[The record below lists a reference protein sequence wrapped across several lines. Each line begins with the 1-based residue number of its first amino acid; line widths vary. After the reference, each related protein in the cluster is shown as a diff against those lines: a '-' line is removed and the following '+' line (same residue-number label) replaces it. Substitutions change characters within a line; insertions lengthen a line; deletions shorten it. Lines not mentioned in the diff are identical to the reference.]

1 MLLEQVGMPRTLPT
15 LSEIPLI
22 SVVMAV
28 KNGGNLIKESISS
41 IQNQTYSNF
50 ELIIINDGSVDDT
63 ESVILEFAKFDKR
76 IKIYSQ
82 ENQGLSKSLN
92 RALSI
97 ARGELIARQD
107 HDDLSMPNRFEM
119 QVRFLKNHPSCALL
133 GTAAEIW
140 DMNGPTGRFHDHPIN
155 SQILK
160 YSLIFNNPF
169 VHSSLVFHR
178 SILQKVGLYST
189 EPSREP
195 PEDYEFISRVARSH
209 DVFNLPNRLVIYRET
224 PGSISSEIR
233 PDNNKLKSIS
243 QFQNNLALISAE
255 NLANA
260 NALIEP
266 DINCIEFGRILH
278 VNSSLDLRNLHYRKI
293 RTLLFAAIAN
303 CRVVDINEQ
312 KICIGLIKEFYL
324 RYFSFK
330 KLSLSQIIIFSFSGF
345 NEIRFILEK
354 IYQKLK

>member
-1 MLLEQVGMPRTLPT
+1 MHQTLPT
-15 LSEIPLI
+15 LSETPLI
-22 SVVMAV
+22 SVIMAV

-50 ELIIINDGSVDDT
+50 ELIIINDGSTDDT
-63 ESVILEFAKFDKR
+63 ESVILEFAKFDNR

-107 HDDLSMPNRFEM
+107 HDDLSMPTRFEM
-119 QVRFLKNHPSCALL
+119 QVHFLRNHPGCALL

-140 DMNGPTGRFHDHPIN
+140 GMNGSTGRFHDHPI
-155 SQILK
+155 SPQVLK

-178 SILQKVGLYST
+178 SILQEVGLYST
-189 EPSREP
+189 DPGREP
-195 PEDYEFISRVARSH
+195 PEDYEFISRVARSY
-209 DVFNLPNRLVIYRET
+209 DVSNLPDRLIIYRET

-233 PDNNKLKSIS
+233 PDHNKLKSIT
-243 QFQNNLALISAE
+243 QFQRNLALISAE
-255 NLANA
+255 NLAFI
-260 NALIEP
+260 NALTVPNIH
-266 DINCIEFGRILH
+266 CIEFGCILH
-278 VNSSLDLRNLHYRKI
+278 LNSSLDLKKFHYRNI
-293 RTLLFAAIAN
+293 RMLLLSAISN
-303 CRVVDINEQ
+303 CRVVGVNEE
-312 KICIGLIKEFYL
+312 KICISLINEFYS

-330 KLSLSQIIIFSFSGF
+330 NLTIFQIMIFSFSGF
-345 NEIRFILEK
+345 HEFRFIIGKVTNRLKTK
-354 IYQKLK
+354 IKI